1 MKSFISAMIIAILLI
16 WGSGYYMS
24 ELESISKELCEV
36 NTKARISLEAEDYEA
51 AEKNIDE
58 IYSSLERYHMFFAAM
73 GNHTELDNIKTNLA
87 ELKVYAESGEKYDA
101 LSKCMVLSYLF
112 EHLPGNSR
120 LKIENI
126 L

>member
-1 MKSFISAMIIAILLI
+1 MKSFISAMIIAILLV
-16 WGSGYYMS
+16 WGSGRYMS
-24 ELESISKELCEV
+24 ELESISGELYEV
-36 NTKARISLEAEDYEA
+36 NKNAYSALEAENYSE
-51 AEKNIDE
+51 AEKEIDE
-58 IYSSLERYHMFFAAM
+58 IYSTLEKHHMFFAAM

-87 ELKVYAESGEKYDA
+87 ELKVYTQSREKHDA
-101 LSKCMVLSYLF
+101 MSKCMVLSFLF